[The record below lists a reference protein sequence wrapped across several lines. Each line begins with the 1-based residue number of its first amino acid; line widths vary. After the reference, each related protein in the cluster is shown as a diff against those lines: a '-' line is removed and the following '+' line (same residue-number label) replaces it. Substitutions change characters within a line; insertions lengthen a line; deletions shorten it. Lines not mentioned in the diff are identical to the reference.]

1 VKKQITLFFVKSPQP
16 GQVKTRLAQDVGPE
30 EAADIYR
37 HLVQRLVRQF
47 PMTLNLRV
55 CFTPAEEEQTVR
67 EWLGPQLDAQG
78 IEWQLEPQF
87 EGDLGQR
94 MSAAFAMAFADGAE
108 KVLIIGSD
116 TPGINNSH
124 FQETWDALEEVDVVI
139 GPAQDGGYYLL
150 GLRAYVPE
158 LFEDVPWSSEETLD
172 ATMERAME
180 AGLEVSWLEE
190 LNDIDTLEDWQ
201 QLRGG

>member
-16 GQVKTRLAQDVGPE
+16 GHVKTRLAEDVGSD
-30 EAADIYR
+30 EATDIYR

-47 PMTLNLRV
+47 PADLNLRV
-55 CFTPAEEEQTVR
+55 CFTPAEEEETVR
-67 EWLGPQLDAQG
+67 EWLAPQLDARD
-78 IEWQLEPQF
+78 IDWQLEPQF

-116 TPGINNSH
+116 TPGVNTSH
-124 FQETWDALEEVDVVI
+124 FQETWDALDEVDVVI
-139 GPAQDGGYYLL
+139 GPARDGGYYLL
-150 GLRAYVPE
+150 GLRSYCSD
-158 LFEDVPWSSEETLD
+158 LFENVPWSSEETLD
-172 ATMERAME
+172 TTMERAME

-190 LNDIDTLEDWQ
+190 LNDIDTLEDWKE
-201 QLRGG
+201 LRGG